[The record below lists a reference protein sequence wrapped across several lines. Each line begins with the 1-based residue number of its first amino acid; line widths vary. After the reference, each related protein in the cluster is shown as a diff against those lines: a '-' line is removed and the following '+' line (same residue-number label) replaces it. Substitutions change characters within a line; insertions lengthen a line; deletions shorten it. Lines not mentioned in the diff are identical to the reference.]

1 MPLRPRRPAGRSLE
15 RNEGPRGAPRGDL
28 HGHAATVQLHRLELG
43 DLKLEQGSNP
53 IAVTV
58 FGKPQASKGF
68 LVGLDRVELTPK

>member
-1 MPLRPRRPAGRSLE
+1 
-15 RNEGPRGAPRGDL
+15 
-28 HGHAATVQLHRLELG
+28 VQLHRLELG